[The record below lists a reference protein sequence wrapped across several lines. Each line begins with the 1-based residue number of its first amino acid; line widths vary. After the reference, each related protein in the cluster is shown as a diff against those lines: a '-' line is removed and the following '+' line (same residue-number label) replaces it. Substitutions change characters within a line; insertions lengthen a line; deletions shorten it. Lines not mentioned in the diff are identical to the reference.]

1 MDNLPLLM
9 FPEARTVSPPKGP
22 PRFPPGPH
30 VPDIHR
36 QAERLEPKFE
46 QIQKQFAAD
55 RAILADT
62 LSGAE
67 PEFVLVIE
75 TAGQIDKFQ
84 QAIDNTEGLEWL
96 AEWDEE
102 IEPDEDFYETN
113 AKEEKKT
120 KALRGRLFLSMSSQ
134 RGLEE
139 LLSLWNEWKEG
150 HKLPHGKGKW
160 TEVFEQV
167 KDIRRWG
174 VREQLIETGVLEDW
188 EQLLQEN
195 GDESVRFQLELFYRK
210 FSEKSN
216 QNEADIIN
224 LINQLE
230 GKLISPF
237 INVENIGFHAV
248 KVELPASSVRRIV
261 DVVKSGQTDIALL
274 LFPNIMFYRPT
285 GQALVSM
292 SVETDAIP
300 EAPDTPV
307 SGAPVVAILDGVP
320 FSEHAWLKDR
330 LNVDDAD
337 NLEDTY
343 QPGER
348 KHGTA
353 MASLVVHGEMDANE
367 PPLARPVYFIPIMQ
381 LDPNS
386 RGWGQR
392 LEVIEH
398 VPDEV
403 FYEDR
408 IARAVRRM
416 FEGEGETPAQ
426 APTIKVINLSFGD
439 PSRLFEH
446 SLSPCARLLDWL
458 SWKYKVLFCVS
469 AGNYTANVDLGLS
482 DADFRSKTDEEKL
495 HISLGKI
502 SNQSAE
508 RRLISPAESI
518 NSITVGAIH
527 NDKSDIKALGNRVD
541 ILPDSNFPSP
551 INRLGYGF
559 RRSVKPEILFSGGR
573 QFYTPPILNHDT
585 FFKLSKIIL
594 PPGQKVASEG
604 SDAGAKSR
612 SIYTRGTS
620 NATALATRAAARIYE
635 VIEMIRQ
642 GQPGK
647 ITDDQ
652 VSILLKALLVHG
664 ANRRDSIEKLEE
676 YLKPLAPVKKSKE
689 FVSKFAGY
697 GTVDI
702 DRVLSC
708 TEQRATVIG
717 CGAINQNQVHEYRF
731 PLPPSLANENK
742 WRRLTITLS
751 WFTPINSSHRYFRQA
766 ALSFEPPKNEEYLH
780 LQRSE
785 SDHNQVT
792 RGTVQ
797 HEILESDKVSD
808 YQDGD
813 VLIIPVKCKADAIEN
828 LNNPIDYAIAVTL
841 EVKEDVDIQIYQE
854 IRTRIQTPIK
864 VN

>member
-1 MDNLPLLM
+1 MDNLPLLL
-9 FPEARTVSPPKGP
+9 FPKVIPVSPPKGKGYP
-22 PRFPPGPH
+22 PSSPH
-30 VPDIHR
+30 VPNTYR
-36 QAERLEPKFE
+36 QAERLEPKLE
-46 QIQKQFAAD
+46 KIQQQFAAD
-55 RAILADT
+55 HAILAAT

-75 TAGQIDKFQ
+75 TAGRIDKFQ

-102 IEPDEDFYETN
+102 IDPDEDFYETN
-113 AKEEKKT
+113 AKEEKQT

-134 RGLEE
+134 RGFQE
-139 LLSLWNEWKEG
+139 LLSLWSKWKEG
-150 HKLPHGKGKW
+150 HELPPGKGKW
-160 TEVFEQV
+160 KEVFEQIT
-167 KDIRRWG
+167 DIRRWG
-174 VREQLIETGVLEDW
+174 VREQLIETGVLADW
-188 EQLLQEN
+188 KRLLQDGVN
-195 GDESVRFQLELFYRK
+195 PVKFQLELFYRK
-210 FSEKSN
+210 SREKRR
-216 QNEADIIN
+216 QNEADIRN

-230 GKLISPF
+230 GDLISSF

-248 KVELPASSVRRIV
+248 KVTLPVSSVQRIV
-261 DVVKSGQTDIALL
+261 DVVEGGQTDIALL

-300 EAPDTPV
+300 EAPNTPV

-330 LNVDDAD
+330 LIVDDAD

-353 MASLVVHGEMDANE
+353 MASLVVHGEMDANG
-367 PPLARPVYFIPIMQ
+367 PPLANPVYFIPIMQ

-386 RGWGQR
+386 RGWER

-398 VPDEV
+398 VPDEI

-426 APTIKVINLSFGD
+426 APTVKVINLSFGD
-439 PSRLFEH
+439 PSRLFKH
-446 SLSPCARLLDWL
+446 ALSPCARLLDWL
-458 SWKYKVLFCVS
+458 SWNYKVLFCVS
-469 AGNYTANVDLGLS
+469 TGNYLEDVDLGLS
-482 DADFRSKTDEEKL
+482 DSDFRSKTDGEKL
-495 HISLGKI
+495 RISLGKI
-502 SNQSAE
+502 SDQSAE
-508 RRLISPAESI
+508 RRLISPAESM

-527 NDKSDIKALGNRVD
+527 NDESNIGALGNRID

-573 QFYTPPILNHDT
+573 QFYTRPILNHDT
-585 FFKLSKIIL
+585 LFKLSKIIL

-604 SDAGAKSR
+604 REGSENGYT
-612 SIYTRGTS
+612 YTRGTS

-635 VIEMIRQ
+635 VIEIIRQ

-652 VSILLKALLVHG
+652 VSILMKTLLVHG
-664 ANRRDSIEKLEE
+664 TNRSDSIEKLEE
-676 YLKPLAPVKKSKE
+676 YLKPLAPARNFKE

-697 GTVDI
+697 GSVDI

-717 CGAINQNQVHEYRF
+717 CGAINQNQVHEYHF

-766 ALSFEPPKNEEYLH
+766 ALSFEPPKREDYLH
-780 LQRSE
+780 LDHRE
-785 SDHNQVT
+785 SDHHQVK

-813 VLIIPVKCKADAIEN
+813 HLVIPVRCKADATED
-828 LNNPIDYAIAVTL
+828 LNDSIDYAIAVTL

-854 IRTRIQTPIK
+854 IKTRIQTPIK
-864 VN
+864 VD